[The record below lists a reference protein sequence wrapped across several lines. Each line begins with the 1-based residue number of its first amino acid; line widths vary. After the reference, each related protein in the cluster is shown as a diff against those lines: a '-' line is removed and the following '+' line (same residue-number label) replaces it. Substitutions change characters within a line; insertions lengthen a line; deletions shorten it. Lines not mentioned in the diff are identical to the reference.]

1 MARSRGRVPSACWA
15 ICSDEMKRTRTLN
28 EKIYSLRAKGYDFRE
43 IGELLGITSK
53 NAFDQ
58 FHCAKKIHE
67 ARGLGSKLTPE
78 DRKKIYHGWNYQGCS
93 IATLSK
99 KFGIT
104 KTMVEAI
111 VREGNRAGSLA

>member
-1 MARSRGRVPSACWA
+1 
-15 ICSDEMKRTRTLN
+15 MKRTRTLN

-58 FHCAKKIHE
+58 FHCAKKIRE
-67 ARGLGSKLTPE
+67 AKGIVKLSPE
-78 DRKKIYHGWNYQGCS
+78 DRKKIYHQWNYGGCGL
-93 IATLSK
+93 ATLAK
-99 KFGIT
+99 RYGIS

-111 VREGNRAGSLA
+111 VRQENTQR